1 MTINR
6 IIRLYKGVSNLAAIK
21 ESIAE
26 LSQYLKD
33 SKGEMKKVTWPSRKA
48 TIGLTW
54 VVLVVV
60 LIISL
65 YLGVVDLGLS
75 KLVKFILAA

>member
-1 MTINR
+1 M
-6 IIRLYKGVSNLAAIK
+6 VAIK
-21 ESIAE
+21 ENIVE

-54 VVLVVV
+54 VVLLTVFV
-60 LIISL
+60 IAL
-65 YLGVVDLGLS
+65 YLGVVDLGLAKLM
-75 KLVKFILAA
+75 KLVLAV

>member
-1 MTINR
+1 M
-6 IIRLYKGVSNLAAIK
+6 AAIK

-60 LIISL
+60 LVISL

-75 KLVKFILAA
+75 KLVKFVLSV

>member
-1 MTINR
+1 M
-6 IIRLYKGVSNLAAIK
+6 AAIK
-21 ESIAE
+21 ESITE
-26 LSQYLKD
+26 LGQYLKD

-75 KLVKFILAA
+75 KLVKFILSV

>member
-1 MTINR
+1 
-6 IIRLYKGVSNLAAIK
+6 LAAIK

>member
-1 MTINR
+1 M
-6 IIRLYKGVSNLAAIK
+6 AAIK
-21 ESIAE
+21 ENITE

-48 TIGLTW
+48 TVGLTW
-54 VVLVVV
+54 VVLIVV
-60 LIISL
+60 LVISL

-75 KLVKFILAA
+75 KLVKLVLSV

>member
-1 MTINR
+1 M
-6 IIRLYKGVSNLAAIK
+6 AAIK

-48 TIGLTW
+48 TVGLTW

-75 KLVKFILAA
+75 KLIKLILAV

>member
-1 MTINR
+1 M
-6 IIRLYKGVSNLAAIK
+6 AAIK
-21 ESIAE
+21 ESITE
-26 LSQYLKD
+26 LGQYLKD

-60 LIISL
+60 LVISL

-75 KLVKFILAA
+75 KLVKFILSV

>member
-1 MTINR
+1 M
-6 IIRLYKGVSNLAAIK
+6 AAIK

-33 SKGEMKKVTWPSRKA
+33 SKGEMNKDTWPSRKA
-48 TIGLTW
+48 TVGLTW

-60 LIISL
+60 LVISL

-75 KLVKFILAA
+75 KLIKLILAV

>member
-1 MTINR
+1 
-6 IIRLYKGVSNLAAIK
+6 LVAIK
-21 ESIAE
+21 ENIVE

-54 VVLVVV
+54 VVLLTVFV
-60 LIISL
+60 IAL
-65 YLGVVDLGLS
+65 YLGVVDLGLAKLM
-75 KLVKFILAA
+75 KLVLAV

>member
-1 MTINR
+1 
-6 IIRLYKGVSNLAAIK
+6 LVAIK
-21 ESIAE
+21 ESILE

-60 LIISL
+60 LVISL

-75 KLVKFILAA
+75 KLVKFILSV

>member
-1 MTINR
+1 
-6 IIRLYKGVSNLAAIK
+6 LAAIK

-48 TIGLTW
+48 TVGLTW

-75 KLVKFILAA
+75 KLIKLILAV

>member
-1 MTINR
+1 M
-6 IIRLYKGVSNLAAIK
+6 AAIK
-21 ESIAE
+21 ESIVE
-26 LSQYLKD
+26 LGQYLKD

-48 TIGLTW
+48 TLGLTW

-60 LIISL
+60 LVISL

-75 KLVKFILAA
+75 KLIKLILAV

>member
-1 MTINR
+1 M
-6 IIRLYKGVSNLAAIK
+6 AAIK

>member
-1 MTINR
+1 
-6 IIRLYKGVSNLAAIK
+6 LAAIK

-48 TIGLTW
+48 TVGLTW

-60 LIISL
+60 LVISL

-75 KLVKFILAA
+75 KLIKLILAV

>member
-1 MTINR
+1 
-6 IIRLYKGVSNLAAIK
+6 LAAIK

-26 LSQYLKD
+26 LGQYLKD

>member
-1 MTINR
+1 M
-6 IIRLYKGVSNLAAIK
+6 YQPDKGACHLAAIK

-48 TIGLTW
+48 TLGLTW

-75 KLVKFILAA
+75 KLIKLILSV